1 MFETLE
7 DRFEKSKRPLD
18 RGWPFL
24 TYSIYVVGGLFYI
37 FDGVRRRH
45 PLGVVVGAVVFLLSL
60 IWLIRTINSPV
71 PLNRRDF
78 LIRLQS
84 LVGILLA
91 YEIAY
96 TVAAR

>member
-18 RGWPFL
+18 RGWPLL

-37 FDGVRRRH
+37 FEGVRRRH
-45 PLGVVVGAVVFLLSL
+45 PLGVVVGAVVFLPSL
-60 IWLIRTINSPV
+60 IWLITTIDAPV
-71 PLNRRDF
+71 PLSRRDF
-78 LIRLQS
+78 LIRRQT